1 MVKKIFVLFISLL
14 MLVMFAS
21 CNDSHTHNF
30 TSDSFFHVEE
40 GDDLTNEEMQS
51 VISDI
56 PSDKYESYPNTQNVP
71 VSATLYKNGEKISI
85 DVNDPRLIKL
95 TNFFNRCVY
104 YSKCAYTQGLLPL
117 DDLEK
122 NVTGADFRLELKYTP
137 YGDIAPAPYG
147 THTTLCDTIIVTNS
161 YAGFALISHDLPGYE
176 GQEDRYPFR
185 AVGYF
190 PLYGT
195 YPWLDLFGF

>member
-95 TNFFNRCVY
+95 TTFSIVVFITL
-104 YSKCAYTQGLLPL
+104 S
-117 DDLEK
+117 
-122 NVTGADFRLELKYTP
+122 
-137 YGDIAPAPYG
+137 AP
-147 THTTLCDTIIVTNS
+147 IRK
-161 YAGFALISHDLPGYE
+161 GY
-176 GQEDRYPFR
+176 
-185 AVGYF
+185 
-190 PLYGT
+190 
-195 YPWLDLFGF
+195 YPWMILRKTSQVQISDWN